1 MTDYPKISIVSPS
14 YNQGQYLE
22 ETILSVIGQNYP
34 NLEYIIIDGGSTDNS
49 LEIIKKYEKHLA
61 YWVSEPDQGMYEAIQ
76 KGFEKSSGEIMAWI
90 NSDDML
96 HRKGLFSVAEIFLSF
111 PQIEWI
117 QAALTGYDEQGRTIG
132 VSKAIKW
139 SKFKFYLD
147 CFGAIQQENSLWRR
161 SLWEKAGACMDTQFK
176 YAGDYEL
183 WSRFF
188 RFASPYSAD
197 VLFGGFRMRRNGQI
211 SKIYKNDYFKEA
223 ALIIAREKRLLSASE
238 QLQLKKLHF
247 WLRLSRRL
255 ENVGLCFLRA
265 KLDRLYQT
273 PPRIIF
279 NSEKQLFELDAIA
292 L

>member
-1 MTDYPKISIVSPS
+1 
-14 YNQGQYLE
+14 
-22 ETILSVIGQNYP
+22 
-34 NLEYIIIDGGSTDNS
+34 
-49 LEIIKKYEKHLA
+49 
-61 YWVSEPDQGMYEAIQ
+61 
-76 KGFEKSSGEIMAWI
+76 
-90 NSDDML
+90 
-96 HRKGLFSVAEIFLSF
+96 
-111 PQIEWI
+111 
-117 QAALTGYDEQGRTIG
+117 
-132 VSKAIKW
+132 
-139 SKFKFYLD
+139 
-147 CFGAIQQENSLWRR
+147 
-161 SLWEKAGACMDTQFK
+161 
-176 YAGDYEL
+176 
-183 WSRFF
+183 
-188 RFASPYSAD
+188 
-197 VLFGGFRMRRNGQI
+197 MRRNGQI